1 MPPTEL
7 TNLAP
12 GQRAIVH
19 SMPSSPDILNRL
31 NELGLKE
38 GEEIACDSI
47 KQLYRFSYGKFMF
60 NTALSEQIL
69 VDNIKSLSSNARA
82 LSSNQ

>member
-1 MPPTEL
+1 VPPTVL

-12 GQRAIVH
+12 GQRAIVY

-47 KQLYRFSYGKFMF
+47 KQLYRFSHGKFMF

-69 VDNIKSLSSNARA
+69 VDNIKSLSNNTRY
-82 LSSNQ
+82 L

>member
-7 TNLAP
+7 INLAP

-47 KQLYRFSYGKFMF
+47 KQLYRFSHGKFMF

-69 VDNIKSLSSNARA
+69 VDNIKSLSNNTRY
-82 LSSNQ
+82 L

>member
-1 MPPTEL
+1 MPPTVL

-38 GEEIACDSI
+38 GEEIACDNI
-47 KQLYRFSYGKFMF
+47 KQLYRFSHGKFMF

>member
-1 MPPTEL
+1 MPPTVL

-12 GQRAIVH
+12 GQRAIVY

-47 KQLYRFSYGKFMF
+47 KQLYRFSHGKFMF

-69 VDNIKSLSSNARA
+69 VDNIKSLSSNARS

>member
-12 GQRAIVH
+12 GQRAIVY

-47 KQLYRFSYGKFMF
+47 KQLYRFSNGKFMF

-82 LSSNQ
+82 LSGNQ

>member
-1 MPPTEL
+1 MPPTVL

-38 GEEIACDSI
+38 GEEIACENI
-47 KQLYRFSYGKFMF
+47 KQLYRFNHGKFMF

>member
-7 TNLAP
+7 INLAP

-47 KQLYRFSYGKFMF
+47 KQLYRFSHGKFMF

-69 VDNIKSLSSNARA
+69 VDNIKSLSNNARA

>member
-47 KQLYRFSYGKFMF
+47 KQLYRFSHSKFMF

-69 VDNIKSLSSNARA
+69 VDNIRSLSNNARA

>member
-1 MPPTEL
+1 MPPTVL

-47 KQLYRFSYGKFMF
+47 KQLYRFSHGKFMF

-69 VDNIKSLSSNARA
+69 VDNIKSLSNNARA

>member
-1 MPPTEL
+1 VPPTEL

-19 SMPSSPDILNRL
+19 TMPSNPDILNRL
-31 NELGLKE
+31 SEIGLRE
-38 GEEIACDSI
+38 GEEIACDNI
-47 KQLYRFSYGKFMF
+47 KQLYRFSHSKFMF

-69 VDNIKSLSSNARA
+69 VDNIRSLSNNARA

>member
-1 MPPTEL
+1 VPPTVL

-12 GQRAIVH
+12 GQRAIVY

-47 KQLYRFSYGKFMF
+47 KQLYRFSHGKFMF
-60 NTALSEQIL
+60 NTALSEQIQ
-69 VDNIKSLSSNARA
+69 VDNIKSLSSNARS

>member
-1 MPPTEL
+1 VPPTVL

-12 GQRAIVH
+12 GQRAIVY

-38 GEEIACDSI
+38 GEEIACDNI
-47 KQLYRFSYGKFMF
+47 KQLYRFSHGKFMF
-60 NTALSEQIL
+60 NDALY
-69 VDNIKSLSSNARA
+69 
-82 LSSNQ
+82 

>member
-1 MPPTEL
+1 M
-7 TNLAP
+7 
-12 GQRAIVH
+12 GK
-19 SMPSSPDILNRL
+19 
-31 NELGLKE
+31 LGLKE

-47 KQLYRFSYGKFMF
+47 KQLYRFSHGKFMF

>member
-1 MPPTEL
+1 MPPTVL

-12 GQRAIVH
+12 GQRAIVY

-47 KQLYRFSYGKFMF
+47 KQLYRFSHGKFMF

-69 VDNIKSLSSNARA
+69 VDNIKSLSNNTRY
-82 LSSNQ
+82 L

>member
-7 TNLAP
+7 INLAP

-19 SMPSSPDILNRL
+19 SMLSSPDILNRL
-31 NELGLKE
+31 NELVLKE

-47 KQLYRFSYGKFMF
+47 KQLYRFSHGKFMF